1 MRRYLL
7 WLICPLVFLG
17 LQGNLWAQQTVVPAG
32 TLLRC
37 TLNEPN
43 FSSATAVAGDPF
55 VCHADTM
62 QQFGREVFPR
72 GTYFAGHLESFKDP
86 GHFVG
91 KGWLKL
97 EFDRIGLPNTD
108 VPVPGEII
116 GVRGYRVDR
125 QGNIRGHGHASRDM
139 VEWMLPPLWPWKVMT
154 LPARGPRPELKGE
167 VQVTVRLMED
177 VILPNPTAT
186 VPRAARQSAAQA
198 FSVAKDPPLS
208 LPSIRYVPP
217 GAPVRQNGVAGG
229 LLNASKPAVESDP
242 AGGRELNLASERHST
257 ALTLIALKSAAI
269 YAATDYW
276 LDSGRLFY
284 VLPTGIE
291 QSADLSDVDWKNTF
305 QLNSERGV
313 RVALR
318 SGHGTLTVASDQ

>member
-7 WLICPLVFLG
+7 FLIFLFVCLG

-55 VCHADTM
+55 VCHADGM

-72 GTYFAGHLESFKDP
+72 GTYVAGHLESFKDP

-97 EFDRIGLPNTD
+97 EFDRIGLPNTE
-108 VPVPGEII
+108 VPVPGKII
-116 GVRGYRVDR
+116 AVRGYRVDR
-125 QGNIRGHGHASRDM
+125 EGNIRGRGHASRDT
-139 VEWMLPPLWPWKVMT
+139 VEWMLPPLWPWKVLT
-154 LPARGPRPELKGE
+154 LPGRGPRPELKGE
-167 VQVTVRLMED
+167 VQVTMRLMED
-177 VILPNPTAT
+177 VTVPSPTVT
-186 VPRAARQSAAQA
+186 LPRAARQSMAEP
-198 FSVAKDPPLS
+198 FSVSKDRPLS
-208 LPSIRYVPP
+208 TPSIRYVPP
-217 GAPVRQNGVAGG
+217 DVPVWQNRVAGG
-229 LLNASKPAVESDP
+229 LLNASKPAAEVNP
-242 AGGRELNLASERHST
+242 AEGAEVNRIRMPHPTS
-257 ALTLIALKSAAI
+257 LTLIALKSSTI

-276 LDSGRLFY
+276 LDSGRLLY

-291 QSADLSDVDWKNTF
+291 QDASLGDVDWKNTF
-305 QLNSERGV
+305 QLNSERGITV
-313 RVALR
+313 ILR
-318 SGHGTLTVASDQ
+318 TGRSND